1 MSTRINLLP
10 WREMRRREHDRRVL
24 SMSVGAWV
32 LMGLV
37 VFYAQWHMSS
47 LIDHQNK
54 RNSYLKTEI
63 SKLDKQIKEINE
75 IKKRKAAL
83 LARMEVIQRLQRDRT
98 QIVHIFD
105 DLVRKLPKGVYLT
118 SLKKV
123 NRTITLDGFAQS
135 NARIS
140 SLMNNLD
147 SSDWFTNP
155 DLDIIKINPTG
166 GARYSKFTLKVKQES
181 KKKAPANQ
189 QNKDPQKQ
197 ARTGGTG

>member
-1 MSTRINLLP
+1 MTTRINLLP
-10 WREMRRREHDRRVL
+10 WREMRRREYDRRVL
-24 SMSVGAWV
+24 SISVGAWV

-37 VFYAQWHMSS
+37 VLFAQWHMNG
-47 LIDHQNK
+47 LIEHQNK
-54 RNSYLKTEI
+54 RNAYLKTEI
-63 SKLDKQIKEINE
+63 SKLDRQIKEINQ

-83 LARMEVIQRLQRDRT
+83 LARMEVIQRLQQNRT
-98 QIVHIFD
+98 QVVHIFD

-123 NRTITLDGFAQS
+123 NQTITMDGFAQS

-140 SLMNNLD
+140 NLMNNLD

-155 DLDIIKINPTG
+155 DLDVITVKPSG
-166 GARYSKFTLKVKQES
+166 GARISKFSLKVKQEA
-181 KKKAPANQ
+181 KKKKSSDSSP
-189 QNKDPQKQ
+189 KQ

>member
-47 LIDHQNK
+47 LIDHQTK
-54 RNSYLKTEI
+54 RNSYLKNEI
-63 SKLDKQIKEINE
+63 SKLDKQIKEINA
-75 IKKRKAAL
+75 IKARKAAL

-123 NRTITLDGFAQS
+123 NQTITLDGFAQS

-140 SLMNNLD
+140 ALMNNLD

-155 DLDIIKINPTG
+155 DLDIIRISPTG
-166 GARYSKFTLKVKQES
+166 GARYSKFSLKVKQES
-181 KKKAPANQ
+181 KKKKEPAKQ
-189 QNKDPQKQ
+189 DTQKQ
-197 ARTGGTG
+197 ARAGGTG

>member
-1 MSTRINLLP
+1 MTTRVNLLP

-24 SMSVGAWV
+24 SLSVGTWI

-37 VFYAQWHMSS
+37 VFYAQWHMSG
-47 LIDHQNK
+47 LIDHQKK
-54 RNSYLKTEI
+54 RNNYLKTEI
-63 SKLDKQIKEINE
+63 SKLDKQIKEINR

-98 QIVHIFD
+98 QVVHIFD

-123 NRTITLDGFAQS
+123 NRVITLNGFAQS

-140 SLMNNLD
+140 ALMQNLD

-155 DLDIIKINPTG
+155 DLDVITIKGRG
-166 GARYSKFTLKVKQES
+166 GSSKFTLKVRQQV
-181 KKKAPANQ
+181 KKKKKPKKKGAPKPRTA
-189 QNKDPQKQ
+189 